1 MPKGVTNIV
10 IKEYERMAEIT
21 FEIKKHLG
29 IIGEDYRGWT
39 KEVNLISWNNR
50 KPKLDIR
57 DWDPEH
63 AKMGKGITLNVDELL
78 KLKDLLAEL
87 SPDELEA

>member
-1 MPKGVTNIV
+1 
-10 IKEYERMAEIT
+10 MADIT

-29 IIGEDYRGWT
+29 VLGEDYRGWT
-39 KEVNLISWNNR
+39 KEVNWISWNNR

-63 AKMGKGITLNVDELL
+63 AKMGKGVTLSKEEVFKLKELLDELDWDGL
-78 KLKDLLAEL
+78 GE
-87 SPDELEA
+87 